1 MRLPTVFLLVV
12 SCALG
17 FEQESCYLSEE
28 EEDQCASVCY
38 PIVKPLLRYFEVCQ
52 TKDRTNAELQEKY
65 SKIEEKYVTL
75 VENYSK
81 IKDELNKVSLE
92 NKDLQAKKDLEFEKQ
107 KVQIEQQSTRI
118 IQLQDEIS
126 DLKKSC
132 ELSVLKN
139 LFSEELEKLQKITK
153 SGQEVII
160 EKENNDSKVNS
171 VTKIEATNTTTSPSN
186 SEKPIEIL
194 PDRCPETQDDMF
206 SYPEIQIP
214 GLEPFQVRCYSDEK
228 IGSGWM
234 EVYWKHEN
242 SEDFNRTYEEYI
254 NGFGKLWRQ
263 KFMGLEKLHILTN
276 WKPHE
281 VRIGYLVQ
289 CKTFVV
295 GDKSE
300 GYMLKKIDG
309 CIRNTEKFDL
319 IQGTKFSTKDRDED
333 GNPNHHWAKEVG
345 FGWWVSSGLD
355 YNVKGEAILMQIR
368 RKD

>member
-52 TKDRTNAELQEKY
+52 TKDKTNAELQEKY
-65 SKIEEKYVTL
+65 VKLLENFSKIQ
-75 VENYSK
+75 N
-81 IKDELNKVSLE
+81 ELNKVSLE

-107 KVQIEQQSTRI
+107 KAQIEQQSTRI

-132 ELSVLKN
+132 ELSELKN

-153 SGQEVII
+153 AGQEVII

-171 VTKIEATNTTTSPSN
+171 VTKIKATNTTTSPSN
-186 SEKPIEIL
+186 SEAPI
-194 PDRCPETQDDMF
+194 RGF
-206 SYPEIQIP
+206 
-214 GLEPFQVRCYSDEK
+214 EPFEVRCYSDEE
-228 IGSGWM
+228 IGAGWM
-234 EVYWKHEN
+234 EVYWIDSDSEN
-242 SEDFNRTYEEYI
+242 FNYTYEEYI
-254 NGFGKLWRQ
+254 NGFGNVEAEI
-263 KFMGLEKLHILTN
+263 FMGLEKLHILTN

-281 VRIGYLVQ
+281 VRINELVQ

-295 GDKSE
+295 GNKSE
-300 GYMLKKIDG
+300 GYMVKKIDG
-309 CIRNTEKFDL
+309 CTGGTSYFNL
-319 IQGTKFSTKDRDED
+319 IQGTKFSTYDRDED
-333 GNPNHHWAKEVG
+333 GNPNHNWAKELG
-345 FGWWVSSGLD
+345 YGWWFSF
-355 YNVKGEAILMQIR
+355 E
-368 RKD
+368 